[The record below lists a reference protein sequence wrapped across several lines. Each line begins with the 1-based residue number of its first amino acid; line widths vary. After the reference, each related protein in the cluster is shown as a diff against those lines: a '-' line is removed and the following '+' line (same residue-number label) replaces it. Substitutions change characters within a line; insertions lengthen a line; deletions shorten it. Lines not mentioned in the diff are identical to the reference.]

1 MLSRKKTLMLFGLAF
16 LLSVLANIVREEA
29 KEREKARL
37 ARAVAVADSA
47 AASTAPSPAPPGP
60 PPLVH
65 HSTLAPAGEA
75 PKRAGPPMCAY
86 HPGDEQRL
94 GRVMS
99 GRLSPDGVTELVTVR
114 LDAPAP
120 EGTTTRE
127 LPAPDS
133 VLVSDCSR

>member
-16 LLSVLANIVREEA
+16 LMSVLANIVREEA

-37 ARAVAVADSA
+37 ARAIAVADSA
-47 AASTAPSPAPPGP
+47 VASAVTAPAPSGP

-65 HSTLAPAGEA
+65 HSTLAPAGDA
-75 PKRAGPPMCAY
+75 PKRAGPPLCAY

-94 GRVMS
+94 GRVVS
-99 GRLSPDGVTELVTVR
+99 GRLGPDGVTELVTVR

-120 EGTTTRE
+120 DGATARE

>member
-47 AASTAPSPAPPGP
+47 AAGRLADPRPIGP
-60 PPLVH
+60 PPRVH

-75 PKRAGPPMCAY
+75 PKR
-86 HPGDEQRL
+86 L
-94 GRVMS
+94 GRVVS

-120 EGTTTRE
+120 DGTTARE

-133 VLVSDCSR
+133 VLVSDCSP

>member
-16 LLSVLANIVREEA
+16 LMSVLANIVREEA

-37 ARAVAVADSA
+37 AQAIAVADSA
-47 AASTAPSPAPPGP
+47 VTAPAPSGP
-60 PPLVH
+60 LPLVH
-65 HSTLAPAGEA
+65 HSTLAPAGDA
-75 PKRAGPPMCAY
+75 PKRAGPPLCAY

-94 GRVMS
+94 GRVVS
-99 GRLSPDGVTELVTVR
+99 GRLGPDGVTELVTVR

-120 EGTTTRE
+120 DGATTRE

-133 VLVSDCSR
+133 VLVSDCGR